1 MTLKRKII
9 KHGGSYGITIPKA
22 IIEGL
27 KLKVGDEITVKIIL
41 ENKKK

>member
-9 KHGGSYGITIPKA
+9 KHGGSYGVTIPKA

-27 KLKVGDEITVKIIL
+27 KMKVGDEIIVKIVL
-41 ENKKK
+41 ENKNK

>member
-22 IIEGL
+22 LIEGL
-27 KLKVGDEITVKIIL
+27 KLKAGDEITVKIVL
-41 ENKKK
+41 ENKNK